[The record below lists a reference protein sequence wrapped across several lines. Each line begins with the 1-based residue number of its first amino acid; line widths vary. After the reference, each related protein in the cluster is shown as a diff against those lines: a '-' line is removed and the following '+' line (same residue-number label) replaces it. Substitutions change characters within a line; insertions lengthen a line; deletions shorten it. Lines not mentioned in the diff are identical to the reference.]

1 MAAISGRFP
10 ELQVLGWFVC
20 RRGVSLEPSPRE
32 ETITAGL
39 AALLEEQLG
48 LLQPRRR
55 QQQQEGKQQQQA
67 PLLFAMLAAKQD
79 HEEATLS
86 FQHRIFMQASDRRS
100 GWIWRRPGCS
110 VCWHVTLSC

>member
-39 AALLEEQLG
+39 AALLMEQLG
-48 LLQPRRR
+48 LLLPRRR
-55 QQQQEGKQQQQA
+55 QQQEGKQQQQA

-86 FQHRIFMQASDRRS
+86 FQHRIFMQAPDNRS
-100 GWIWRRPGCS
+100 GWMLRRPGCS
-110 VCWHVTLSC
+110 VCWPVTLSC